1 VILSVIFA
9 VDRSQILDRPVISQY
24 AIVVPKKVSSYLPS
38 LTALPKFT
46 MKLLSVPS
54 TFSHGPMTD
63 STGPSGRQTFKFI
76 VIGSSG
82 VGKTAI
88 LRRLVDDIFTTDSQS
103 TIGVEFLA
111 TTIDVEGQHVKL
123 QIWDTA
129 GQERFRSIAKA
140 YFRSAIGVILVFD
153 LSERK
158 SFDDLNQ
165 WLSDIHAL
173 CDPNAVV
180 TLIGNKSDLVDQQKV
195 TSNEAEA
202 FARLH
207 QLTYF
212 ETSALGGDNIQEAF
226 HRTAAAI
233 LRRNIASD
241 PHDGVAVPD
250 SAPAAGCA
258 C

>member
-1 VILSVIFA
+1 MA
-9 VDRSQILDRPVISQY
+9 E
-24 AIVVPKKVSSYLPS
+24 AGSSG
-38 LTALPKFT
+38 ARK
-46 MKLLSVPS
+46 
-54 TFSHGPMTD
+54 
-63 STGPSGRQTFKFI
+63 TFKFI

-88 LRRLVDDIFTTDSQS
+88 LKRLVDDVFMTESQS

-111 TTIDVEGQHVKL
+111 TTVDVEGQEVKL

-153 LSERK
+153 LSDRK

-165 WLSDIHAL
+165 WLTDIHAL

-180 TLIGNKSDLVDQQKV
+180 TLIGNKLDLADQRKV
-195 TSNEAEA
+195 TANEAEA
-202 FARLH
+202 FARLQ

-226 HRTAAAI
+226 HRTTAAI
-233 LRRNIASD
+233 LRRGIGAAAPD
-241 PHDGVAVPD
+241 PGAIQVRPQP
-250 SAPAAGCA
+250 SPCA

>member
-1 VILSVIFA
+1 MSEA
-9 VDRSQILDRPVISQY
+9 
-24 AIVVPKKVSSYLPS
+24 KK
-38 LTALPKFT
+38 
-46 MKLLSVPS
+46 
-54 TFSHGPMTD
+54 
-63 STGPSGRQTFKFI
+63 TFKFI

-88 LRRLVDDIFTTDSQS
+88 LKRLVDDVFTTESQS
-103 TIGVEFLA
+103 TIGVEFMA
-111 TTIDVEGQHVKL
+111 TSLDVEGQSVKL

-153 LSERK
+153 LTDRK

-165 WLSDIHAL
+165 WLTDVHAL

-180 TLIGNKSDLVDQQKV
+180 TLIGNKLDLTDNRKI
-195 TSNEAEA
+195 TSTEAES
-202 FARLH
+202 FATLH
-207 QLTYF
+207 QLVYF

-226 HRTAAAI
+226 HRTAASI
-233 LRRNIASD
+233 LRKNLQAT
-241 PHDGVAVPD
+241 VPD
-250 SAPAAGCA
+250 PNVMQKSQRGGGC

>member
-1 VILSVIFA
+1 
-9 VDRSQILDRPVISQY
+9 
-24 AIVVPKKVSSYLPS
+24 
-38 LTALPKFT
+38 
-46 MKLLSVPS
+46 
-54 TFSHGPMTD
+54 MTE
-63 STGPSGRQTFKFI
+63 TTRTFKFI

-88 LRRLVDDIFTTDSQS
+88 LKRLIDDVFTGESQS

-111 TTIDVEGQHVKL
+111 TTLDVEGQSAKL

-153 LSERK
+153 LTDRK

-165 WLSDIHAL
+165 WLNDIHAL

-180 TLIGNKSDLVDQQKV
+180 TLIGNKLDLTDQRTI
-195 TSNEAEA
+195 TSSEAEA
-202 FARLH
+202 FAQLH
-207 QLTYF
+207 QLVYL

-226 HRTAAAI
+226 HRTAASI
-233 LRRNIASD
+233 LRKNITPS
-241 PHDGVAVPD
+241 
-250 SAPAAGCA
+250 SAGDNSNISQNNGGSGSC

>member
-1 VILSVIFA
+1 
-9 VDRSQILDRPVISQY
+9 
-24 AIVVPKKVSSYLPS
+24 
-38 LTALPKFT
+38 
-46 MKLLSVPS
+46 
-54 TFSHGPMTD
+54 MTD
-63 STGPSGRQTFKFI
+63 GSAPSGRKTFKFI

-88 LRRLVDDIFTTDSQS
+88 LKRLVDDVFTTENQS

-111 TTIDVEGQHVKL
+111 TTIEVEGQPVKL

-140 YFRSAIGVILVFD
+140 YFRSAIGVVLVFD

-158 SFDDLNQ
+158 SFDDLGQ
-165 WLSDIHAL
+165 WLTDIHAL

-180 TLIGNKSDLVDQQKV
+180 TLIGNKLDLADQRKV
-195 TSNEAEA
+195 TSIEAES
-202 FARLH
+202 FAQLH
-207 QLTYF
+207 QLSYF

-226 HRTAAAI
+226 HRTTAGI
-233 LRRNIASD
+233 LRRGLSG
-241 PHDGVAVPD
+241 PTPD
-250 SAPAAGCA
+250 SSSILAKPKASSDCP

>member
-1 VILSVIFA
+1 MAEGA
-9 VDRSQILDRPVISQY
+9 VSR
-24 AIVVPKKVSSYLPS
+24 K
-38 LTALPKFT
+38 
-46 MKLLSVPS
+46 
-54 TFSHGPMTD
+54 
-63 STGPSGRQTFKFI
+63 TFKFI

-88 LRRLVDDIFTTDSQS
+88 LKRLVDDVFTTESQS

-111 TTIDVEGQHVKL
+111 TTIDVEGQQVKL

-140 YFRSAIGVILVFD
+140 YFRSAIGVVLVFD
-153 LSERK
+153 LSDRK

-165 WLSDIHAL
+165 WLADIHAL

-180 TLIGNKSDLVDQQKV
+180 TLIGNKLDLADQRKV

-202 FARLH
+202 FAQLH
-207 QLTYF
+207 QLSYF

-233 LRRNIASD
+233 LRRNLGGTTPD
-241 PHDGVAVPD
+241 PLAI
-250 SAPAAGCA
+250 PARPQSTGCP

>member
-1 VILSVIFA
+1 MAES
-9 VDRSQILDRPVISQY
+9 
-24 AIVVPKKVSSYLPS
+24 KK
-38 LTALPKFT
+38 A
-46 MKLLSVPS
+46 
-54 TFSHGPMTD
+54 
-63 STGPSGRQTFKFI
+63 FKFI

-88 LRRLVDDIFTTDSQS
+88 LKRLVDDVFTGESQS

-111 TTIDVEGQHVKL
+111 TTLDVEGQSVKL

-153 LSERK
+153 LTDRK
-158 SFDDLNQ
+158 SFDELNS
-165 WLSDIHAL
+165 WLNDIHAL

-180 TLIGNKSDLVDQQKV
+180 TLIGNKSDLTENRNI
-195 TSNEAEA
+195 TSSEAEA
-202 FARLH
+202 FAQLH

-226 HRTAAAI
+226 HRTAASI
-233 LRRNIASD
+233 LRKNLQTKAAEPSD
-241 PHDGVAVPD
+241 LQPNQGNK
-250 SAPAAGCA
+250 GCG